1 VSRVSAMQTRPT
13 RLNSQGRSRLRCSS
27 TRSAKII
34 TAINAQGTP
43 VVLLEQN
50 AGRAAPRRCLPVMAM
65 AAEVSRMAEE
75 CMRFATESD
84 VATRPNLEHDG
95 ELGNPQRHEK
105 PVVEPDLTA
114 LEATRAR

>member
-1 VSRVSAMQTRPT
+1 VLIDQI
-13 RLNSQGRSRLRCSS
+13 GE
-27 TRSAKII
+27 II

-75 CMRFATESD
+75 CMRFAAESD
-84 VATRPNLEHDG
+84 VATRPTSST
-95 ELGNPQRHEK
+95 
-105 PVVEPDLTA
+105 TA
-114 LEATRAR
+114 NSATRSAMRSQWSSPI